1 MTRDPSHAGPSSA
14 GALPVDPTTLHPEPD
29 GFLGRRARA
38 RREKLLSGIE
48 DVLRRALVPG
58 ERIRYAAVGCR
69 YYLGEYWFSGAAVA
83 YHHNRMALVLT
94 DQRLLLVQVGTRGRP
109 GDLKNQVLLQEI
121 RGAGRTFLSGWR
133 IRLADGRHLKF
144 VAMKRADQK
153 RLEALLPKADGPK
166 AAQPS
171 LQHLC
176 PACLRAVPGPVG
188 ATASCPEPACRIPF
202 RDPEKATRLSTWV
215 PGLGDLY
222 LRHHLFGGLEFL
234 GSMLMLGLALA
245 FGLGAIL
252 DPQPSSAIAAAFA
265 ALLGVVIPRVIDR
278 RITRHMAGKGLVPLA
293 LAPAPGAQARNLP
306 SFPRWSPLLFAA
318 GLALLAGVPA
328 LIIPDLRH
336 DAAVREAT
344 ELVRAGRFDD
354 ALSRWDALEAAGGAG
369 EERRIRLALA
379 LLEAGDLAGADT
391 VRAGLQGTP
400 VDAQLAARFDAAVQ
414 RTQAAFDDYR
424 RGVEA
429 LVQEDDA
436 SATPALDRAFAYLR
450 GVRRPHFPA
459 TRAEL
464 HAHLASELLAE
475 PLAESSV
482 QAAPRWI
489 EGAQGAPPAELAV
502 VKAAW
507 LSTGDDAAAAR
518 AALAAVDPAALPLEF
533 QVLALEARARLA
545 ADGAARAEVVAAA
558 RALGQ
563 QDLPDDELGARIEA
577 LTAER

>member
-1 MTRDPSHAGPSSA
+1 MIRDPSHAAPSTA
-14 GALPVDPTTLHPEPD
+14 GALPVDPATLHPEPD

-38 RREKLLSGIE
+38 RREKLLSGIA
-48 DVLRRALVPG
+48 DVLRRALAPG
-58 ERIRYAAVGCR
+58 ERIRYAAAGCR
-69 YYLGEYWFSGAAVA
+69 YYLGEYWFAGAAA

-94 DQRLLLVQVGTRGRP
+94 DQRLLLVQVGSRGKP
-109 GDLKNQVLLQEI
+109 GDIKNQVPLREI
-121 RGAGRTFLSGWR
+121 RGAGRSFLSGWR
-133 IRLADGRHLKF
+133 IRLADGTHLAF
-144 VAMKRADQK
+144 VALKRSDRT
-153 RLEALLPKADGPK
+153 RLAALLPKADGPK

-202 RDPEKATRLSTWV
+202 RDPAKAARLSTWV

-234 GSMLMLGLALA
+234 GSMFMLGLALA

-252 DPQPSSAIAAAFA
+252 DPEPSSAIAAALV
-265 ALLGVVIPRVIDR
+265 ALVAVVIPRVVDR
-278 RITRHMAGKGLVPLA
+278 RITRHMGRKGLVPLA
-293 LAPAPGAQARNLP
+293 LSPAPGAQARNLP

-318 GLALLAGVPA
+318 GLAILAGVPA
-328 LIIPDLRH
+328 LIVPDLRH

-344 ELVRAGRFDD
+344 ELARAGRFDD
-354 ALSRWDALEAAGGAG
+354 ALARWEALEAAGGAG

-379 LLEAGDLAGADT
+379 LIEAGDLAGADA
-391 VRAGLQGTP
+391 VRSGLEGKP
-400 VDAQLAARFDAAVQ
+400 VDAKLVARFDTAVQ

-429 LVQEDDA
+429 LVGEDEA
-436 SATPALDRAFAYLR
+436 AAAPALDRAFAYLR
-450 GVRRPHFPA
+450 GVRRPHFPT

-464 HAHLASELLAE
+464 NAHLASQLLAE
-475 PLAESSV
+475 PLEASGV

-489 EGAQGAPPAELAV
+489 EGAAGAPAAELAA

-518 AALAAVDPAALPLEF
+518 AALAAVDPSALPVEF

-545 ADGAARAEVVAAA
+545 PHGAARAEIAAAA

-563 QDLPDDELGARIEA
+563 QDLPDDLGARVEA
-577 LTAER
+577 LAAER